1 MTSTENPQ
9 ASSCIRISEPHTFK
23 AAHRPQSR
31 LQAAVIGFDRIVNR
45 YERSSVAGLAGRSAL
60 GGVLVGIR
68 CDRPGQ
74 GRWE

>member
-1 MTSTENPQ
+1 MIFVLHESVPGDDDR
-9 ASSCIRISEPHTFK
+9 SSELGLEP
-23 AAHRPQSR
+23 AHRPQAPFQLSMVG
-31 LQAAVIGFDRIVNR
+31 LDPVVNR